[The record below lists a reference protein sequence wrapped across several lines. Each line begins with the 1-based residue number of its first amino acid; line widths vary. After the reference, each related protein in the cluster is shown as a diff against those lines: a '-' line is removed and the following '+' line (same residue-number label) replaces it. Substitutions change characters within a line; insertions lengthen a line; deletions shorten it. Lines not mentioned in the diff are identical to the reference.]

1 MSQSHVNNNL
11 FIEEHG
17 YKIVHWGKD
26 MQTNPKIRKSLA
38 FTMVVLCVGIGI
50 IPMVGSLSKGKD
62 GINIKTCACGSRDND
77 TTPPVTT
84 ATLNPPSPNGMNG
97 WYVSL
102 ITVTLTATDDL
113 SGVNATFYRINDMDW
128 QLYITPFIIDHDGMY
143 SVKFYSTDFAGNVE
157 TIKSVNGVHP

>member
-1 MSQSHVNNNL
+1 
-11 FIEEHG
+11 
-17 YKIVHWGKD
+17 
-26 MQTNPKIRKSLA
+26 
-38 FTMVVLCVGIGI
+38 MVVLCVGIGI